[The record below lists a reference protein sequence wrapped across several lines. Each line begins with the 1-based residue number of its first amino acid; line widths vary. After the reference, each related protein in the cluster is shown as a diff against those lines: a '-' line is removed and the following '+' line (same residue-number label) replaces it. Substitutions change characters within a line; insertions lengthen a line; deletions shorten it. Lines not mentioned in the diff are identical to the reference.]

1 VPVALAEFGQI
12 GNSHTRQDEGTGRG
26 LPLAKRLSELHDAEL
41 KTESAVG
48 RGTTV
53 KVIFPRERTFFAVAA
68 E

>member
-1 VPVALAEFGQI
+1 L
-12 GNSHTRQDEGTGRG
+12 HTRQDEGTGRG